1 MKISND
7 LSGKIVQFL
16 RVLANEEN
24 WSLDEIR
31 DRHGDFLFNNLTWEK
46 DSWDPRFV
54 AQDLLEQLPLEDE

>member
-1 MKISND
+1 MKISDD

-31 DRHGDFLFNNLTWEK
+31 DRYGDFLFNNLTWEK

-54 AQDLLEQLPLEDE
+54 AQDLLEQLPLDDD